1 MASVTS
7 TLPGGRSNVKY
18 TSDLINDGEF
28 PNSGGKYVE
37 DINLPDFVENI
48 IIADGLGDKNT
59 VIPVT
64 PDSDTWDKIHDLNK
78 VCAITT
84 TDINGDE
91 IIGQVLINDGVRVK
105 IKFNSPQ
112 RGELILN

>member
-59 VIPVT
+59 VIPIST
-64 PDSDTWDKIHDLNK
+64 RISIWDKTHDLNK
-78 VCAITT
+78 VCSITT
-84 TDINGDE
+84 MNENGIE
-91 IIGQVLINDGVRVK
+91 VKGQILINDGTRVK
-105 IKFNSPQ
+105 IKFNSEQ
-112 RGELILN
+112 KGELILN